1 LLLVEAGLLA
11 VYLGLGTYWIDGAG
25 LTRGS
30 VPVAVLAACAAAAM
44 GVQNVVVRDLVG
56 SGVATTYITG
66 MLTNL
71 AEDVVRYA
79 RDRTDC
85 DARRRALLHGGMWAA
100 FLAGGVGGA
109 AAAAAWDLWSLV
121 LPIVVL
127 LAVATAEASRFRAR
141 AAGPAA

>member
-1 LLLVEAGLLA
+1 MGL
-11 VYLGLGTYWIDGAG
+11 
-25 LTRGS
+25 
-30 VPVAVLAACAAAAM
+30 
-44 GVQNVVVRDLVG
+44 QNVVVRDLVG
-56 SGVATTYITG
+56 RGVATTYITG
-66 MLTNL
+66 MLTNF

-79 RDRTDC
+79 RDRTDD

-109 AAAAAWDLWSLV
+109 AAAAAWDLWALV

-127 LAVATAEASRFRAR
+127 LAVATVEAGGLRAR